1 VLAPGVVLIP
11 DFGFQRGDTHIF
23 MEIAGFWSPG
33 YRERKVAKLKAL
45 AAQADHARMILAVP
59 HDAVSIFAGLP
70 FPIVPYKN
78 KVVATDLLALLDRE
92 YGSRTERK
100 EAAQERFEPL
110 RAEALDQGFVP
121 EQEVAASLEAYT
133 RTELLD
139 AAGSLTGEGTQ
150 YVPGVGLFST
160 AQLERVRLA
169 LASGLEAAPGGK
181 LDVAEAEQLV
191 CGLLSVPHVDLDL
204 LLSVLEGFRIERP
217 SLFEAYLTS

>member
-1 VLAPGVVLIP
+1 
-11 DFGFQRGDTHIF
+11 

-33 YRERKVAKLKAL
+33 YRERKVAKLRAL
-45 AAQADHARMILAVP
+45 AAQTDHARMILAVP
-59 HDAVSIFAGLP
+59 HDAVSIFAGLT

-110 RAEALDQGFVP
+110 RAEALDRGFVP

-217 SLFEAYLTS
+217 SLFEAYLIGLAT